1 MRKSTIQKTLP
12 EIEIVTG
19 NSTRNS
25 TSENSPQSKQVEFVA
40 RNTRDIVAQLNNTA
54 EQCSRRTDG
63 ASAADDVV
71 EIDLTNDDVL
81 EDESIQ
87 TSSRMLLTY
96 VCEGSGSEPNVQT
109 DSSESDQSCLVYS
122 SDSLD
127 PDI

>member
-1 MRKSTIQKTLP
+1 MRKSTIPKTVP
-12 EIEIVTG
+12 QFKIVTG
-19 NSTRNS
+19 NSARDS
-25 TSENSPQSKQVEFVA
+25 SAKDFPQSKQMEVVA

-54 EQCSRRTDG
+54 EQCSRRADG